1 MLILLSSN
9 YEIVKKYI
17 KKTDKIGFI
26 PTASELDSDR
36 WYMEKYRDY
45 FIGEHYDLI
54 NIDITNETR
63 EEILNKFNSSDVMF
77 IPGGNSFYLLQQLK
91 TKDVLQ
97 ELISFAK
104 NKLYIGVSAGSCIAC
119 PNIEYLEK
127 LDDKSDAPELKDY
140 DAMNLFNGYI
150 LPHYKSDVEYSKLID
165 EIVDDYKELNCVALT
180 NEQAIIVE
188 DKDNYK
194 IVDTE

>member
-9 YEIVKKYI
+9 CEIIEKYI
-17 KKTDKIGFI
+17 KPSDKIGFI

-45 FIGEHYDLI
+45 LIKENYDLI
-54 NIDITNETR
+54 NIDITNETK
-63 EEILNKFNSSDVMF
+63 EEILNKFNLVDVMF
-77 IPGGNSFYLLQQLK
+77 VPGGNAFYLLQQLK
-91 TKDVLQ
+91 GKGVL
-97 ELISFAK
+97 EDLINFAK
-104 NKLYIGVSAGSCIAC
+104 SKLYIGVSAGSCIAC

-127 LDDKSDAPELKDY
+127 LDDKSDAPDLKDY

-165 EIVDDYKELNCVALT
+165 EIVDDYKELNCIALT

-188 DKDNYK
+188 NNGEYK
-194 IVDTE
+194 IVDTD